1 MKTVKALFLM
11 GCTACVSVT
20 VNLSHGAVQ
29 AELLTNQKPLMI
41 SQQTDN
47 QTVVTG
53 EQGQYLASI
62 VINASSAEVWEVLT
76 DYTNFNQFIPNVT
89 SSQLIESNGNVKIIE
104 QISERILFGLPIQ
117 TRMRTQNEEIYQ
129 QQINFTLINGDLS
142 KLEGYWKIESVTSAN
157 SRDNQ
162 VLLTHQVEAQPPA
175 GIPPAIF
182 YEIFKNSLE
191 PTMNAIRQAAENK

>member
-1 MKTVKALFLM
+1 MKTWKSLFLI
-11 GCTACVSVT
+11 GCTACFSLT
-20 VNLSHGAVQ
+20 INPIHGAIRSDLITHQ
-29 AELLTNQKPLMI
+29 NPLII
-41 SQQTDN
+41 SQQTN
-47 QTVVTG
+47 QTVITG
-53 EQGQYLASI
+53 EQGQYFASI
-62 VINASSAEVWEVLT
+62 LINASSAEVWAVLT
-76 DYTNFNQFIPNVT
+76 DYNNFNQFIPNVT
-89 SSQLIESNGNVKIIE
+89 FSQLIESNDNVKIIE

-117 TRMRTQNEEIYQ
+117 TRMRTQNEEIDR

-157 SRDNQ
+157 STGNQ

-182 YEIFKNSLE
+182 YDIFKNSLE